1 MPFFGFSSSFKSF
14 QRWLINKN
22 RKSAMRKYLWESTYT
37 TKTLEAP
44 VYDMDYFFVLQK
56 NVDFSCLFWYKKC
69 VAFFTKPH
77 FFHFF
82 WIFLLTMGCVVV
94 GRELH
99 QLTPKFK
106 DKTENLRRRH
116 RRHTH
121 IQDSSNRWTFA
132 ALTIKF

>member
-1 MPFFGFSSSFKSF
+1 MQWENICERVHTQQKLLKRPSTIWIIFLFFKKMLILAVFFDTKS
-14 QRWLINKN
+14 
-22 RKSAMRKYLWESTYT
+22 
-37 TKTLEAP
+37 
-44 VYDMDYFFVLQK
+44 VL
-56 NVDFSCLFWYKKC
+56 LL
-69 VAFFTKPH
+69 FTKPNF

-121 IQDSSNRWTFA
+121 TYRILRTDELLRLS
-132 ALTIKF
+132 L

>member
-1 MPFFGFSSSFKSF
+1 
-14 QRWLINKN
+14 
-22 RKSAMRKYLWESTYT
+22 MREYT
-37 TKTLEAP
+37 TKSLEAS
-44 VYDMDYFFVLQK
+44 VFDMDFFVLQK
-56 NVDFSCLFWYKKC
+56 NVDFSSLFMQPKVC
-69 VAFFTKPH
+69 CFFSQNPI

-121 IQDSSNRWTFA
+121 IQDSSNR
-132 ALTIKF
+132 